1 LGPARPGGSGQAGN
15 NERTRRDEAH
25 ESSVVGGEGMTA
37 LRFGRRRADQADEMH
52 ESYVIRPVDAILGV
66 WQNRW
71 SQLKR

>member
-1 LGPARPGGSGQAGN
+1 
-15 NERTRRDEAH
+15 
-25 ESSVVGGEGMTA
+25 MTA